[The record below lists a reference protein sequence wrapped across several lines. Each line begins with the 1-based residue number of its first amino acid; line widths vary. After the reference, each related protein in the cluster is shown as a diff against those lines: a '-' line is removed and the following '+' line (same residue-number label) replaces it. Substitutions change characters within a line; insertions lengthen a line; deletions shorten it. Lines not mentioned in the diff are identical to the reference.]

1 MWRQASVLTV
11 LLLVSASLMP
21 TRAQQPAAVP
31 VGTVAAELRPITQST
46 EFVGRVEAIDR
57 VDVRARVTGFL
68 QKMLFKEGDMVK
80 EGQALYEIEPD
91 TYKAAEMQAR
101 GALIQ
106 AQAKFANATAQR
118 ARTEELVKTNTAAQA
133 TLDQRIAEEKSAQGD
148 IVSSDANSENG
159 ADQSRLYGDRCP
171 HHRRGEV
178 IQIYGGKSCRS

>member
-118 ARTEELVKTNTAAQA
+118 PGRKSWSRPTPPRKQRSISGSPRRKAPKA
-133 TLDQRIAEEKSAQGD
+133 TSCPPTRI
-148 IVSSDANSENG
+148 
-159 ADQSRLYGDRCP
+159 
-171 HHRRGEV
+171 
-178 IQIYGGKSCRS
+178 